1 MKNCLLLFLSIL
13 FSITVSSQTFET
25 INGEK
30 VNVVDASNYKQG
42 QWIVKYNSG
51 KTKEEGLYKDGRKV
65 GLWTMYYPA
74 GELKSQIT
82 LVGGRPNG
90 PYRLYYENGTLQEEG
105 TWANTKNTGDFKR
118 YHPNGKIQQ
127 DFSFKPSGRRQ
138 GTQNYYYDNGQLQLT
153 GSWND
158 GQESGEVKEYYENGD
173 IMSIRKF
180 NNGTMDKNSYAEY
193 APKTPMKS
201 PLDQQISDAP
211 SVNVKA
217 GSGDKSNDGRFD
229 GNGYYKLYNPNM
241 QISKDGEFKN
251 YRFIEG
257 KVYDYDSN
265 GLVVR
270 IKIFKKGRYI
280 GDGVIT
286 DK

>member
-1 MKNCLLLFLSIL
+1 MVTSAQ
-13 FSITVSSQTFET
+13 SFET

-30 VNVVDASNYKQG
+30 VNYTDSSNYKQG
-42 QWIVKYNSG
+42 KWIIKYNSG
-51 KTKEEGLYKDGRKV
+51 SLKEEGIYKDGRKE
-65 GLWTMYYPA
+65 GLWKSYFSNGKLKAEITM
-74 GELKSQIT
+74 
-82 LVGGRPNG
+82 VGSRPRG
-90 PYRLYYENGTLQEEG
+90 PYKLYYENGNLQEEG
-105 TWANTKNTGDFKR
+105 TWANTKNTGSFKR

-127 DFSFKPSGRRQ
+127 DFNFTSSGRRQ
-138 GTQNYYYDNGQLQLT
+138 GTQKYFYDNGQLQLT
-153 GSWND
+153 GNWNN

-173 IMSIRKF
+173 LMSVRKF

-211 SVNVKA
+211 SINVKA
-217 GSGDKSNDGRFD
+217 SSGDKPNDGRFD

-241 QISKDGEFKN
+241 QISKDGEFRN

-257 KVYDYDSN
+257 KVYEYDNN